1 VHGDALKQS
10 QFGSLPWPRCQVLRV
25 LRRVHDGAT
34 CHAHAVHGASDRPHD
49 VHDAIHHVGNC
60 GGKRDHHVGNCGGM
74 LRSPGTSHIRPSSH
88 PNLNLGKLSGKSCPG
103 HMWYGTAHDL

>member
-1 VHGDALKQS
+1 MGMRYA
-10 QFGSLPWPRCQVLRV
+10 
-25 LRRVHDGAT
+25 HDGAT

-49 VHDAIHHVGNC
+49 VRDHRDATHHVGNF
-60 GGKRDHHVGNCGGM
+60 GGKHDPSRKACGM
-74 LRSPGTSHIRPSSH
+74 LRSPGTFHMWPSSQ